1 MQYFPMARIA
11 VLTGAAFL
19 AACNSGGSS
28 SSGAASTPGAPT
40 VDARQGQFIDAPVS
54 GISYSTDGG
63 VTHQLTDAEGFFEYQ
78 DGDIV
83 YFSLGGIEFGSASGA
98 DILQPIDLQ
107 QDSAQA
113 ASNMARVLL
122 TLDRD
127 GAPANGI
134 QISDIVRQRA
144 QSLSLPATAFDISP
158 EDLPA
163 SALADFARSANQDG
177 ERTLR
182 SVADAAAEQHCTE
195 QDLQDGQYDGDCE
208 RGLPVVDAGTEQSA
222 QEGGELFLTGSATAA
237 GDRSVQRM
245 IWRQTSGP
253 SAAIQG
259 AVDQNQLH
267 IVLPQVNGDSIL
279 EFRLTAVDSAG
290 LTGTDSVLVS
300 VTDILPNRV
309 PAVDAGNEQTVTS
322 RDSVVLSG
330 AAEDA
335 DGDIVAT
342 AWRVLSQSPAVS
354 LRKIDNNSVSFTAP
368 NVADTTTLSFEFSA
382 TDNEDATAAD
392 VVQVVVQP
400 SPDNQVPSI
409 DSILA
414 DPGVASVGEQV
425 GLLSSASDADD
436 DPLSYI
442 WKQVAPAEPL
452 LHITDAVLNDAATEM
467 PELEQDTSFEFEL
480 AVSDGATSVVRNLQL
495 LGVPPSA
502 QKPSP
507 EECLSNP
514 TQWGCPLWTYRD
526 MLSLEDFA
534 NCNPDPSVE
543 SCPFSVLV
551 DADPGLLSCLTL
563 RTEAACAGIAEN
575 LFDPSYL
582 TEKIPPDQAVTSCN
596 PAYDAAT
603 YEHYIGAWHE
613 HTGYSDGTWGQR
625 PIDMMEQVK
634 ARGFDWAG
642 SSEHS
647 DTLDPGNPAALPRDC
662 PLPPQ
667 IGDIGVDPRCLVG
680 DQEQLENNV
689 RKWAAIKEMVD
700 AVTDDSFT
708 GLRGFE
714 WTSDRFGHINVFFSE
729 HVINAKTEAGYAVSM
744 TRFWQ
749 WFTYPSTFGGGDDAI
764 LSFNHPGRE
773 DTIEGF
779 LHEDV
784 QGNLEDNLAELPKD
798 LHDPTYTFND
808 FRFVPGADYRA
819 VALEVFGKGSEYD
832 SGGRG
837 GSWLSYALDKGWHL
851 GPMGSE
857 DHHGTD
863 WGAGSLPKTVAIARS
878 RDANDLREALLA
890 RRFYAVAQHYNDI
903 RISYTVDGQPMGAR
917 IRAPEGTQL
926 NATVSISRGGIPF
939 SAEVEFVTAGNTIA
953 ESLTGADVA
962 TTLRVGAGESYYFL
976 RIRDPK
982 TNRPIAFAAPVW
994 LIAGESALPA
1004 CPVDGGVPQ

>member
-11 VLTGAAFL
+11 VLTGAAVL

-28 SSGAASTPGAPT
+28 SSGPGASA
-40 VDARQGQFIDAPVS
+40 VDTQRGQFIDAPVS

-63 VTHQLTDAEGFFEYQ
+63 VTRQLTDADGFFEYQ
-78 DGDIV
+78 DGDVV
-83 YFSLGGIEFGSASGA
+83 YFSLGGIEFGSANGA
-98 DILQPIDLQ
+98 GILQPIDLQ
-107 QDSAQA
+107 KGSVPA
-113 ASNMARVLL
+113 ASTMARVLL
-122 TLDRD
+122 TLDGD
-127 GAPANGI
+127 GNPGNGI
-134 QISDIVRQRA
+134 QISDKVRQRA
-144 QSLSLPATAFDISP
+144 ESVSLTAAAFDVAP
-158 EDLPA
+158 DDFPA
-163 SALADFARSANQDG
+163 SALADFARHGNGDG
-177 ERTLR
+177 ERHLR
-182 SVADAAAEQHCTE
+182 SAADAAAEQQCTE
-195 QDLQDGQYDGDCE
+195 QDLQDGHYDGDCE
-208 RGLPVVDAGTEQSA
+208 RGLPRVDAGSDQSA
-222 QEGGELFLTGSATAA
+222 EEAAELLLAGSATAS
-237 GDRSVQRM
+237 GDRSVQRL
-245 IWRQTSGP
+245 IWRQVSGP
-253 SAAIQG
+253 RAAIQG
-259 AVDQNQLH
+259 AVDQNQLR

-279 EFRLTAVDSAG
+279 EFRLTAIDSAG
-290 LTGTDSVLVS
+290 LTGTDSVFVS
-300 VTDILPNRV
+300 VADSIPNRV
-309 PAVDAGNEQTVTS
+309 PVVDAGDDLTVTS
-322 RDSVVLSG
+322 RDRVVLSAM
-330 AAEDA
+330 AADT
-335 DGDIVAT
+335 DGEIVT
-342 AWRVLSQSPAVS
+342 RAWRLLSRSPVVG
-354 LRKIDNNSVSFTAP
+354 LQEIDDRSVSFTAP

-382 TDNEDATAAD
+382 TDNENATATD

-400 SPDNQVPSI
+400 SPENQAPSI

-425 GLLSSASDADD
+425 DLLSSASDADN

-452 LHITDAVLNDAATEM
+452 LDIRDVTLKDTVTEM
-467 PELEQDTSFEFEL
+467 PELEQDTAFEFEL

-495 LGVPPSA
+495 QGVPPSA

-507 EECLSNP
+507 EACLGDP

-526 MLSLEDFA
+526 MLSPEDFA

-551 DADPGLLSCLTL
+551 EADPGLLACLSL
-563 RTEAACAGIAEN
+563 LTEAACAGIAEN

-582 TEKIPPDQAVTSCN
+582 TEKIPPDQPVTSCN

-662 PLPPQ
+662 PLGPS
-667 IGDIGVDPRCLVG
+667 GGAGVHPDCLVG
-680 DQEQLENNV
+680 DQEQPENNV
-689 RKWAAIKEMVD
+689 RKWAAIQEMVN
-700 AVTDDSFT
+700 AVTDERFT

-784 QGNLEDNLAELPKD
+784 QGNLEENLTELPKD

-819 VALEVFGKGSEYD
+819 VAVEVFGKGSEYD

-863 WGAGSLPKTVAIARS
+863 WGASSLPKTVAIARS
-878 RDANDLREALLA
+878 RSANDLREALLA

-903 RISYTVDGQPMGAR
+903 RVSYTVNRHPMGSR
-917 IRAPEGTQL
+917 IRTPEGTEL
-926 NATVSISRGGIPF
+926 NATVSVSRGGIPF
-939 SAEVEFVTAGNTIA
+939 AAEVEFVTGGNTVA
-953 ESLTGADVA
+953 DSKKGADVS

-976 RIRDPK
+976 RIRDPE
-982 TNRPIAFAAPVW
+982 TGLPIAFTAPVW
-994 LIAGESALPA
+994 LIAGDSALPA
-1004 CPVDGGVPQ
+1004 CPVDGGVPK